1 MVITLSALAPTEI
14 IKFEKARK
22 RALTTVPDKIRLE
35 VVILPCIEAMMRT
48 AIVAKIAPRKAP
60 RLIITFKPRMM
71 LKVAPKLHPQISLR
85 HRAQRWD
92 CLPWTASRFHT

>member
-1 MVITLSALAPTEI
+1 MCWMRTGN
-14 IKFEKARK
+14 ARK

-60 RLIITFKPRMM
+60 RLITNFKPRMM
-71 LKVAPKLHPQISLR
+71 LKVAPRVAPADIPK
-85 HRAQRWD
+85 
-92 CLPWTASRFHT
+92 T

>member
-1 MVITLSALAPTEI
+1 MVQNLMVITLSALAPTEI
-14 IKFEKARK
+14 IKLEKARK

-48 AIVAKIAPRKAP
+48 AIVAKIAPIKAP

-71 LKVAPKLHPQISLR
+71 LKVAPRVAPADIPK
-85 HRAQRWD
+85 
-92 CLPWTASRFHT
+92 T